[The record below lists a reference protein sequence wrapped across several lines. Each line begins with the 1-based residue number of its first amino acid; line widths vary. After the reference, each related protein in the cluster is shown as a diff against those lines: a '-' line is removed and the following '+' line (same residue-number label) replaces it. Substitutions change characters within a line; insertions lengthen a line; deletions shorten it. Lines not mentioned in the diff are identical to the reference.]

1 MEFLFF
7 IKKFITFFVEPFGIV
22 LFLFSLGLYFLYKSS
37 YKKAKLFTSLSFLLL
52 FLFAYPPFSNMLVT
66 NLENRYPKFEST
78 DLNVSYIH
86 VLGNGNNDDYTQPLS
101 SMVSAAGLKRVVEGV
116 MIQKRYPGTKLIFTG
131 YEGSTTLANAVVN
144 SDIASA
150 LGVDKKM
157 MIVNPK
163 PHDTKEEALFTKSV
177 VNDQPFILVTS
188 ATHMPRAMKLFKDL
202 GMHPIP
208 APTDFA
214 KQKIDSIFYKP
225 NIEAFADSQRAIH
238 EYIGI
243 LWAKLVH

>member
-37 YKKAKLFTSLSFLLL
+37 YKKAKLFTFLSFLLL

-66 NLENRYPKFEST
+66 NLENQYPKFEST